1 MLIYS
6 YLFLKA
12 GQYDPVY
19 EGKEN
24 VSLLSTNY
32 MIHSFKTCSKGT
44 ITPIFIVK
52 KTGSKMVNFPRV
64 VL

>member
-12 GQYDPVY
+12 GQY

-32 MIHSFKTCSKGT
+32 MIHSFKTCNKGT